1 MTAYRSYSSS
11 SVSFLSITPRYLLVS
26 IYCSC
31 GSYGPLTLLVGAPAN
46 MRLSSSSSYFE
57 GKTPSSSSGFLIN
70 VRVLYKNSE
79 PYPRSGLGP
88 TLSSLFSLSFSSSSL
103 TFWYWSELILELSC
117 SSFSDVLLSGYLRLC
132 PPAVCFL
139 SVKSLSEP
147 SSSEDD
153 CYRCFFLLLCDEEDE
168 YYED

>member
-57 GKTPSSSSGFLIN
+57 GKKPSSSSGFFIK

-79 PYPRSGLGP
+79 PYPPSGLGP
-88 TLSSLFSLSFSSSSL
+88 TLPSLLSLSLSSSSL

-117 SSFSDVLLSGYLRLC
+117 SSFCVVLFSGYLRLW
-132 PPAVCFL
+132 PAAVLCFL
-139 SVKSLSEP
+139 SVESLSE
-147 SSSEDD
+147 SSSSDD
-153 CYRCFFLLLCDEEDE
+153 YYRCLSCFFLWLCD
-168 YYED
+168 